1 MWKKLTLSF
10 LALSFI
16 AAANLR
22 LCCSVTVDGQE
33 LDGLYSPFTVDRG
46 ERAALAAAE
55 EILEGPARL
64 PQAERSWRLSLR
76 PASGQTPQLSAAL
89 LEATAGV
96 ELAQG
101 VYVDGVYLGSVSDRA
116 ELQNE
121 LKQFIL
127 GQLPTWAE
135 TGYLSQ
141 GLDFREQF
149 GRSGSTTPV
158 EDMVLLCSGMAPVL
172 YSDGKGYVA
181 RA

>member
-1 MWKKLTLSF
+1 MGKKILFLV
-10 LALSFI
+10 LALGFM
-16 AAANLR
+16 ALANLR

-33 LDGLYSPFTVDRG
+33 LEGLYSPFTADRG
-46 ERAALAAAE
+46 QRAAQAAAE
-55 EILEGPARL
+55 EILEGPAL
-64 PQAERSWRLSLR
+64 LCQAERRWKLSLR
-76 PASGQTPQLSAAL
+76 PASGQAPQLSAAL

-96 ELAQG
+96 ELTQG
-101 VYVDGVYLGSVSDRA
+101 VYVDGVYLGSVSHKA

-121 LKQFIL
+121 LKQFIQA
-127 GQLPTWAE
+127 QLPTWAE

-141 GLDFREQF
+141 GIDFREQF

-181 RA
+181 MA